1 MNYGITFQDKIVVDG
16 ITYYSCVVVAEGS
29 RLIHV
34 RLSTLEELHGRIES
48 INSFQPD
55 VYNK

>member
-48 INSFQPD
+48 IN
-55 VYNK
+55 